1 MSYALVE
8 EPHVTN
14 KIMIGIVLL
23 IAVFLVSFFP
33 QFLKS
38 RRLETELRE
47 ARQQCAVAQLR
58 DVIGLAYLQATQKNY
73 GLAAETTTRFFN
85 RTREL
90 ANQMPDANSKKT
102 LEDLLIPRD
111 KITAQ
116 LAKGDAGVLNDLQTL
131 FLNTRQATA
140 SSVGP

>member
-1 MSYALVE
+1 MR
-8 EPHVTN
+8 N
-14 KIMIGIVLL
+14 KVIIGIVLL

-33 QFLKS
+33 QFLKA

-47 ARQQCAVAQLR
+47 ARQQYAIAQLR
-58 DVIGLAYLQATQKNY
+58 DVIGLAYLQASQKNY
-73 GLAAETTTRFFN
+73 GLAAETTARFFS

-90 ANQMPDANSKKT
+90 ANQMPDANSRKV
-102 LEDLLIPRD
+102 LEDLLITRD

-116 LAKGDAGVLNDLQTL
+116 LAKGDAGALKDLQTL